1 MQTYIQTKNNK
12 VNHKIYIYSI
22 YVNTSNILTFE
33 HIFKIIFPSVHGQ
46 SLFYSYVPSNKGNL
60 TMSDN
65 KDLQACNL
73 QVHICRSMYR
83 VI

>member
-1 MQTYIQTKNNK
+1 MQTYIQTKKNK
-12 VNHKIYIYSI
+12 VNHKNIYSI

-33 HIFKIIFPSVHGQ
+33 HIFKMIFPSVHGQ
-46 SLFYSYVPSNKGNL
+46 CLFYSYVPSNKGYL

-65 KDLQACNL
+65 KDLQARNL
-73 QVHICRSMYR
+73 QVHVCRSMYR